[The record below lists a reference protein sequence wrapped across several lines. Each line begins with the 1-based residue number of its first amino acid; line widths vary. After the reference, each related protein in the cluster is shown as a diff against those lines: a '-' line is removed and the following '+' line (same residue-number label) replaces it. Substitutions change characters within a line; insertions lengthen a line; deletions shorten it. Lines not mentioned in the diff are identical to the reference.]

1 MFKTFISS
9 RSWAGLQLFAEQQKA
24 LFVYGELLEEQAV
37 KVNEAR
43 GGDEDLEK
51 NLLRLKQSLMS
62 E

>member
-43 GGDEDLEK
+43 GGDQDLEK
-51 NLLRLKQSLMS
+51 KLVEIEAESDV
-62 E
+62 